1 MSTIEAVL
9 QAEQRIRPH
18 IVETPFRYSQ
28 FFSKQLGCEIYLKLE
43 NLQHTG
49 SFKVRGALNKL
60 LSLNGKEK
68 TAGIVTAS
76 SGNHGAAT
84 AFALGK
90 LSFQGEIFVPENASP
105 AKTAAITALGQTV
118 SYFGDDCVITE
129 KHARRYAAE
138 KSLAYV
144 SPYNDS
150 AIIAGQG
157 TIGVEIARQID
168 SLNRLY
174 VTVGGGGMIS
184 GVAIFLKSIFPD
196 VKIIACS
203 PENSAVMID
212 SIAAGR
218 ILDLPSLPTLSD
230 GSAGGVEADSIT
242 FPLCQQLIDES
253 VKVNEMEIAESMRQF
268 IDYEHLLPEGAA
280 AVALAACI
288 KQAQQIAGEKVGVI
302 ICGGNIDRAT
312 LKSIL

>member
-1 MSTIEAVL
+1 MSTIAAVL

-18 IVETPFRYSQ
+18 IVETPFRYSP
-28 FFSKQLGCEIYLKLE
+28 FFSKQLACEIYLKLE

-60 LSLNGKEK
+60 LSLDSTGKA
-68 TAGIVTAS
+68 AGIVTAS

-90 LSFQGEIFVPENASP
+90 LSLRGEIFVPETASP
-105 AKTAAITALGQTV
+105 AKTAAIAALGQTV

-129 KHARRYAAE
+129 KYARQYATE
-138 KSLAYV
+138 NNLAYV
-144 SPYNDS
+144 SPYNDP

-157 TIGVEIARQID
+157 TIGAEIARQID
-168 SLNRLY
+168 SLDRLY
-174 VTVGGGGMIS
+174 VTIGGGGMIS
-184 GVAIFLKSIFPD
+184 GVAIFLKSVFPK

-230 GSAGGVEADSIT
+230 GSAGGVEEDAIT
-242 FPLCQQLIDES
+242 FPLCQQLIDDC
-253 VKVNEMEIAESMRQF
+253 VKVSETEIAEAMRQF

-288 KQAQQIAGEKVGVI
+288 KQAPQIAGEKVGII
-302 ICGGNIDRAT
+302 ICGGNIDRET

>member
-1 MSTIEAVL
+1 MSTIAAVL

-28 FFSKQLGCEIYLKLE
+28 FFSKKLKCETYLKLE

-60 LSLNGKEK
+60 LSLDGKAH
-68 TAGIVTAS
+68 TGIVTAS

-84 AFALGK
+84 AFALDK
-90 LSFQGEIFVPENASP
+90 LSRQGKIFVPENASP
-105 AKTAAITALGQTV
+105 AKTAAIAALGQTA
-118 SYFGDDCVITE
+118 SYFGDDCVVTE

-138 KSLAYV
+138 KNLAYI
-144 SPYNDS
+144 SPYNDP

-168 SLNRLY
+168 SLDRLY
-174 VTVGGGGMIS
+174 ITIGGGGMIS
-184 GVAIFLKSIFPD
+184 GVAIFLKSVFPD

-212 SIAAGR
+212 SIAAGE
-218 ILDLPSLPTLSD
+218 ILDIPSLPTLSD
-230 GSAGGVEADSIT
+230 GSAGGVEENAIT
-242 FPLCQQLIDES
+242 FPLCKQLIDDC
-253 VKVNEMEIAESMRQF
+253 VKVSEVEIAEAMRQF

-288 KQAQQIAGEKVGVI
+288 KQAPQVSGEKVGII
-302 ICGGNIDRAT
+302 ICGGNIDRET